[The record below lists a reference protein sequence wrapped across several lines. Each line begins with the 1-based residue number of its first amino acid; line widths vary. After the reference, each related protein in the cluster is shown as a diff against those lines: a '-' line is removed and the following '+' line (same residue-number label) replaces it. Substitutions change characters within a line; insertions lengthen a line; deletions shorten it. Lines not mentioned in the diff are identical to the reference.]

1 MKLPFVLVNNPFFKL
16 MISELGA
23 GETVMS
29 DTTLTTVLL
38 PKTNKKV
45 MDFVKSQLK
54 DREVCMIVDAMTRYD
69 NSYYNF
75 LVSCPSDKLVR
86 RIEHHPTPVFFSTTK
101 VLDEGTSQ
109 NIGFTIGSVIND
121 LRENDI
127 HVVSYTTH
135 NSAVMRKTESFVQS
149 TVLHPVQCVSCAFH
163 ILNRILK
170 DLLKLESFHSV

>member
-1 MKLPFVLVNNPFFKL
+1 MMLPFVLVNNPFFKL
-16 MISELGA
+16 IISELGA
-23 GETVMS
+23 GETAMS

-69 NSYYNF
+69 KSYSNF
-75 LVSCPSDKLVR
+75 LVSCHSDKLVMG
-86 RIEHHPTPVFFSTTK
+86 IEHHPTPVFFSTTK

-109 NIGFTIGSVIND
+109 NIGFTIGSVINE

-127 HVVSYTTH
+127 HVMSYPTH
-135 NSAVMRKTESFVQS
+135 TLLLSGT
-149 TVLHPVQCVSCAFH
+149 
-163 ILNRILK
+163 LNHSYRILFFIRF
-170 DLLKLESFHSV
+170 SVFHVHSMSLIVFLTTS